1 MQRRP
6 IQLSVSALLLV
17 VIGAALNLWLFRF
30 GTLAGLLGLSLTKHV
45 AIAWLCQVLGVDRRA
60 RSGKDAGRAGP
71 HPSPMGPRP
80 EPVARPGD

>member
-60 RSGKDAGRAGP
+60 RPGRGVEPIAP
-71 HPSPMGPRP
+71 HPAPSGLWH
-80 EPVARPGD
+80 EPVSRSGD